1 MSNFSDFFP
10 AQAATGTGLPV
21 NAYES
26 FYVSGTG
33 SPLGYNATTG
43 LYTHPNGDV
52 WLKTGNTFDDAA
64 GNYPDATI
72 ATSANYNTAEG
83 TTGTFIKPQTVTNDT
98 QFMTQSDLYWYI
110 YNNGSSGYSSGI
122 TSIAKTGFAQVQRNW
137 RMSSLSNRPAIAVN
151 ADDTL
156 TATVSADSSTNI
168 FIRDFTTYSLSY
180 PGTTLYT
187 VTIPANGN
195 NKAIVFGSGTT
206 VWYQNAG
213 NGTIYQY
220 DYTTNTL
227 LQTLSTGVTAP
238 SYGYAWSYLGGTY
251 SYFTSGNGNIY
262 KINMTTGATTVF
274 ATFTAQGSNSQRNS
288 ITPDLNNF
296 TNALW
301 AITNTSN
308 SWAIY
313 NKTGPFVGD
322 STARTDTNS
331 GQPLFVKIK

>member
-1 MSNFSDFFP
+1 MPNLSDFFP

-21 NAYES
+21 NTHES
-26 FYVSGTG
+26 FYAIGAGNPSG
-33 SPLGYNATTG
+33 YDATTG

-64 GNYPDATI
+64 GNYPDA
-72 ATSANYNTAEG
+72 ATAAGINYNTAEG
-83 TTGTFIKPQTVTNDT
+83 TTGTFTKPSGVANESY
-98 QFMTQSDLYWYI
+98 FITQSDLYWYI
-110 YNNGSSGYSSGI
+110 VAPGNGGASYGI
-122 TSIAKTGFAQVQRNW
+122 TSVAKTGFAQVQQNW
-137 RMSSLSNRPAIAVN
+137 RMGSANKPAIAVN

-156 TATVSADSSTNI
+156 TATVDADNSTKI
-168 FIRDFTTYSLSY
+168 FIRDFTTYSGSSF
-180 PGTTLYT
+180 GTTLYT

-206 VWYQNAG
+206 VWYGNEG

-227 LQTLSTGVTAP
+227 LQTLSMGISVP
-238 SYGYAWSYLGGTY
+238 GSGSAWSYLGGTY
-251 SYFTSGNGNIY
+251 SYFTSNYGNIY

-274 ATFTAQGSNSQRNS
+274 ATFNAVATSQRNA

-301 AITNTSN
+301 ATTSTSN
-308 SWAIY
+308 NWAIY

-322 STARTDTNS
+322 STARTDTDS